1 MRSYIA
7 NKKVLK
13 KKCNYEIL
21 TVKEVADK
29 CYKVRNAKKNTEY
42 LVLSNY
48 QACDCIAFEKYNNC
62 KHLEAVKQ
70 YEMDKEL
77 LDKGEHTEELI
88 MLE

>member
-1 MRSYIA
+1 MRSYIV
-7 NKKVLK
+7 KKEVK
-13 KKCNYEIL
+13 KKRCNYEIL
-21 TVKEVADK
+21 LVEEIADK
-29 CYKVRNAKKNTEY
+29 CYKVRNAKKGTEY

-62 KHLEAVKQ
+62 KHLEAVRQ

-77 LDKGEHTEELI
+77 LEKGEHIEELL